1 MAEQQTPAGPDLVQ
15 GVALSEFT
23 ADTLLGRCR
32 EVGLGLPESQG
43 LATLLTVAG
52 TQTTASAMA
61 RTVALL
67 HDTGEQHRLRAEPSR
82 IADAVREGLRVST
95 AVPVIGRTVSAGVD
109 VAGRRLRTGQRVLL
123 LTYTADN
130 AAGGFDLDRGYQ
142 PDIRQLWF
150 GAGRHFCL
158 GASVGRAELAS
169 LLAALLAAGRPWRI
183 VERRYGH
190 RVLIPAY
197 SRLRIALT

>member
-1 MAEQQTPAGPDLVQ
+1 
-15 GVALSEFT
+15 
-23 ADTLLGRCR
+23 
-32 EVGLGLPESQG
+32 
-43 LATLLTVAG
+43 TLLTVAG

-169 LLAALLAAGRPWRI
+169 LLAALLAAGRPWRGG
-183 VERRYGH
+183 RAGGRSA
-190 RVLIPAY
+190 RVCGGGWAGPSGGQRGGSPGSGVGGAV
-197 SRLRIALT
+197 R